1 VKEIEDVA
9 DEYSNPRHV
18 QYLKSVIN
26 DEKLPGGSDLE
37 AIRLLKDDFLKR
49 NLDNNLILEVGDNYV
64 ILSSEEKLRLA
75 ALITIGVVNEPVSLD
90 GCESIAKGFT
100 AVEMTTYFPL
110 LRRNMKL
117 VTLFAPK
124 PGENS
129 ENVAKMV
136 EVFDSAVN
144 KILPAIAEEYGLV
157 ASEFANRGLDPPA
170 YVGDEGGA
178 LWKGLCKVKGTC
190 VKNKTIS
197 DEFHVK
203 QDIRRHCKYFKT
215 KTDQKKFETIMND
228 ALNAATSIE
237 AKEAENKLEK
247 LIQSRSTNLSKMTN
261 FKKWWWR
268 RRIRWQKWCRASC
281 ITNASSAEVA
291 NATSVSCL
299 GYRKRLLDVITTD
312 CSAAVLEAAE
322 VRRQK
327 SGLKTVGKGPTAAD
341 RSEKEGKMLHFDRE
355 RSASAVQFV
364 NENAER
370 YKSLS
375 DIEDVEDEYHV
386 NTRDTHR
393 ADKSKKGSHQRSH
406 QRAEIHTNKR
416 NLQFF
421 KKRVEGIT
429 MDVVEYNSSM
439 TQFHFK
445 LLDTMGYLQDIKISK
460 ESVTCSSSF
469 CTNKCH
475 HATWLLHNILHLG
488 KDEPL

>member
-1 VKEIEDVA
+1 MTVVYIGTHNCSPRTQEKKPEKEKQEDYLKTRPTSTTKQIQVEKIREAMLSGKGVKEIEDVS

-37 AIRLLKDDFLKR
+37 AIRLLKGDFLKR

-197 DEFHVK
+197 
-203 QDIRRHCKYFKT
+203 CKTGHT
-215 KTDQKKFETIMND
+215 KTLQ
-228 ALNAATSIE
+228 
-237 AKEAENKLEK
+237 
-247 LIQSRSTNLSKMTN
+247 
-261 FKKWWWR
+261 
-268 RRIRWQKWCRASC
+268 
-281 ITNASSAEVA
+281 
-291 NATSVSCL
+291 
-299 GYRKRLLDVITTD
+299 
-312 CSAAVLEAAE
+312 VL
-322 VRRQK
+322 
-327 SGLKTVGKGPTAAD
+327 
-341 RSEKEGKMLHFDRE
+341 
-355 RSASAVQFV
+355 
-364 NENAER
+364 
-370 YKSLS
+370 
-375 DIEDVEDEYHV
+375 
-386 NTRDTHR
+386 
-393 ADKSKKGSHQRSH
+393 
-406 QRAEIHTNKR
+406 
-416 NLQFF
+416 
-421 KKRVEGIT
+421 
-429 MDVVEYNSSM
+429 
-439 TQFHFK
+439 
-445 LLDTMGYLQDIKISK
+445 
-460 ESVTCSSSF
+460 
-469 CTNKCH
+469 
-475 HATWLLHNILHLG
+475 
-488 KDEPL
+488 